1 MPKLKIASAVLTQPL
16 LGSNSLFPY
25 VFYVNLQPY
34 LVPLSLPLF
43 YLNSFLGACTKTSP
57 QSEQPITTKIDELPA
72 QESFDNIFEK
82 HGGADC
88 LLCS

>member
-1 MPKLKIASAVLTQPL
+1 
-16 LGSNSLFPY
+16 
-25 VFYVNLQPY
+25 
-34 LVPLSLPLF
+34 
-43 YLNSFLGACTKTSP
+43 LNSFLGACTKTSP